1 MASCMGDML
10 TWTSDGAAPDDWKKS
25 LKIPT
30 KDTRHQ
36 TEVCGFG
43 VLWLYLTN
51 KVRRMLQLL
60 KASNLRISRSSETF

>member
-1 MASCMGDML
+1 MAMASFMGGLL

-36 TEVCGFG
+36 TEVDGFCIIRS
-43 VLWLYLTN
+43 LSTN
-51 KVRRMLQLL
+51 KLV
-60 KASNLRISRSSETF
+60 